1 MTYEKILFLIF
12 ALSTCG
18 GALGVVLAQR
28 VARMAFWLIVSLGS
42 TAGLYFMLHADFVAA
57 TQIIIYV
64 GGTLVLLIFGI
75 MLTASG
81 PHVKIQTS
89 PGELVLGAGVGLLLL
104 FLIQGTVRS
113 VDWNQAAIAT
123 SEGQFVPAEGQGYNP
138 QGQGNTIRPLGMAL
152 LGLRPDQDLGA
163 PAEGGLSSGYLFP
176 FEIVSIHLL
185 VVLVGAS
192 YLARAKRRAQ
202 SPE

>member
-1 MTYEKILFLIF
+1 MTYEKLLFLIF

-81 PHVKIQTS
+81 PHVNIQTS
-89 PGELVLGAGVGLLLL
+89 PGELVLGAGVGLMLL

-113 VDWNQAAIAT
+113 VDWNQAAVVT
-123 SEGQFVPAEGQGYNP
+123 SQGEFVPAEGQGYNP

-152 LGLRPDQDLGA
+152 LGLRPDKDLGA
-163 PAEGGLSSGYLFP
+163 PEEAGLSSGYLFP

-202 SPE
+202 ASE

>member
-1 MTYEKILFLIF
+1 MTYEKILFMIF
-12 ALSTCG
+12 ALATCG
-18 GALGVVLAQR
+18 GAIGVVLAQR

-64 GGTLVLLIFGI
+64 GGTIVLLIFGI

-81 PHVKIQTS
+81 PHVKIETS
-89 PGELVLGAGVGLLLL
+89 PGELVLGAAVGLTLL

-113 VDWNQAAIAT
+113 VDWEQASMAT
-123 SEGQFVPAEGQGYNP
+123 TEGAFEAAEGRGYNP
-138 QGQGNTIRPLGMAL
+138 QGQGNTIRPIGLAL

-163 PAEGGLSSGYLFP
+163 PADAGLSSGYLFP

-192 YLARAKRRAQ
+192 YLARAKRRSRDAG
-202 SPE
+202 

>member
-1 MTYEKILFLIF
+1 MTYEKILFFIF
-12 ALSTCG
+12 AMSACG

-28 VARMAFWLIVSLGS
+28 VARMAFWLIISLGS
-42 TAGLYFMLHADFVAA
+42 VAGLYFMLHADFVAA

-75 MLTASG
+75 MLTATG
-81 PHVKIQTS
+81 PHVKIETS
-89 PGELVLGAGVGLLLL
+89 PGELVMGAAVGLTLL

-113 VDWNQAAIAT
+113 VDWNKAAMVT
-123 SEGQFVPAEGQGYNP
+123 SGGEFQPGEGKGYNP
-138 QGQGNTIRPLGMAL
+138 TGQGNTIRPLGMAL
-152 LGLRPDQDLGA
+152 LGLRPDKDLGA
-163 PAEGGLSSGYLFP
+163 PEEAGLSSGYLFP

-192 YLARAKRRAQ
+192 YLARAKQRTR
-202 SPE
+202 PTV